1 MKINAGGNVKNWLIK
16 VIVIKYLLGIL
27 VIVSVNVIKSCDIG
41 EYLDYENC
49 KCRKKLVNKLVEEEC
64 TENIDKLKLA
74 KMTLAEHENVCKCSC
89 TLYIAL
95 FSVLFTINIGIGT
108 FLFNTN
114 IWIMIKKQL
123 LKKVLSFKQQ
133 FTEHI
138 KMTVKSIN
146 IKNHTYYFFNDM
158 IDLKYFD
165 SNLLKLDKES
175 ETCMWHDKNIQPNA
189 RYI

>member
-1 MKINAGGNVKNWLIK
+1 
-16 VIVIKYLLGIL
+16 
-27 VIVSVNVIKSCDIG
+27 
-41 EYLDYENC
+41 
-49 KCRKKLVNKLVEEEC
+49 
-64 TENIDKLKLA
+64 
-74 KMTLAEHENVCKCSC
+74 
-89 TLYIAL
+89 
-95 FSVLFTINIGIGT
+95 
-108 FLFNTN
+108 
-114 IWIMIKKQL
+114 MIKKQL

-175 ETCMWHDKNIQPNA
+175 ETCM
-189 RYI
+189 